1 MALSGIDIFK
11 MLPKTNCQECG
22 VPTCMAF
29 AMKLA
34 GGQAELD
41 SCPYVTDEAKE
52 KLEEASAPPIRPVV
66 IGVGDKA
73 LKVGGENVLFRHEK
87 TFINKPGIG
96 LLITDSMEEADVD
109 TRLKRFKENEND

>member
-41 SCPYVTDEAKE
+41 ACPYVTDEAKE
-52 KLEEASAPPIRPVV
+52 KLEEASAPPLSIDPPPQ
-66 IGVGDKA
+66 IKA
-73 LKVGGENVLFRHEK
+73 PEGIPGHSATAHNVTAAGTFRRS
-87 TFINKPGIG
+87 I
-96 LLITDSMEEADVD
+96 
-109 TRLKRFKENEND
+109 